1 MTVNDDTEPTFA
13 PHKSNTNTTSMESES
28 DDEQQQLATSI
39 LGPTSME
46 TSSSPTKNDD
56 INDMD
61 IEKENDHNFNNDES
75 LPPPT
80 QGKIMDDDTT
90 MDDSTMTAD
99 DLSLET
105 TTLPPSPAKVS
116 ENTST
121 KKMKHTTEGE
131 GNTTLSSSDSN
142 NDKVDD
148 LVIEKKMDNVKST
161 VDALVE
167 KRLGEDLDSALDSLN
182 EVSTHIHVC
191 IGIILVVIGVRNCYY
206 TVIFI
211 VKCSM
216 WMDVVSFLL
225 KFLYSLHYK

>member
-13 PHKSNTNTTSMESES
+13 PHKSNTMSMES
-28 DDEQQQLATSI
+28 DDDQQQLATSI

-90 MDDSTMTAD
+90 MDDSTDSTMTD
-99 DLSLET
+99 DSSSET
-105 TTLPPSPAKVS
+105 TTPPPSPTKVL

-121 KKMKHTTEGE
+121 KKMKHTMEGE
-131 GNTTLSSSDSN
+131 GNTTLPSSSDSN
-142 NDKVDD
+142 NDKDED

-182 EVSTHIHVC
+182 EVRTHIHVSV
-191 IGIILVVIGVRNCYY
+191 GIILVVIEVRNCYD

-211 VKCSM
+211 VQCSM
-216 WMDVVSFLL
+216 WMMLYLFLL
-225 KFLYSLHYK
+225 KF

>member
-13 PHKSNTNTTSMESES
+13 PHKSNTKSVES
-28 DDEQQQLATSI
+28 DDDQQQLATSI

-61 IEKENDHNFNNDES
+61 IEKENDHNFNNGES

-90 MDDSTMTAD
+90 IDDSTDSTMTD
-99 DLSLET
+99 DSSLET
-105 TTLPPSPAKVS
+105 TTPPPSPTKVS
-116 ENTST
+116 QNTPV
-121 KKMKHTTEGE
+121 KKMKHTTEDE
-131 GNTTLSSSDSN
+131 GNNVLPSSDSN

-148 LVIEKKMDNVKST
+148 LVIEKKMDDVKST

-182 EVSTHIHVC
+182 EVRIRIHVC
-191 IGIILVVIGVRNCYY
+191 IGIILVVIRSQKLLLYSYFHCKMFNVD
-206 TVIFI
+206 
-211 VKCSM
+211 
-216 WMDVVSFLL
+216 DVVSFFT
-225 KFLYSLHYK
+225 K

>member
-13 PHKSNTNTTSMESES
+13 PHKSNTTSMESE
-28 DDEQQQLATSI
+28 DEQLATSI

-46 TSSSPTKNDD
+46 TTTASPTKNDD

-61 IEKENDHNFNNDES
+61 IEKENDHNFNNGES

-105 TTLPPSPAKVS
+105 TTPPPSPTKVS
-116 ENTST
+116 ENTPA

-131 GNTTLSSSDSN
+131 VNKVLPSSDSN

-167 KRLGEDLDSALDSLN
+167 KRLGEDLDSALDSLH
-182 EVSTHIHVC
+182 EVSIVYYFV
-191 IGIILVVIGVRNCYY
+191 LVPL
-206 TVIFI
+206 
-211 VKCSM
+211 
-216 WMDVVSFLL
+216 DL
-225 KFLYSLHYK
+225 